1 MSKSAQRH
9 ANYAAYAQIEVGEP
23 VGVTVAVDGVPTFEA
38 RGRICCVHDNG
49 DAFYLCLEQCSRE
62 RKGEDWFARRNFDGH
77 WHHLLKWEAG
87 Q

>member
-9 ANYAAYAQIEVGEP
+9 ANYVAYAQVDVGEP
-23 VGVTVAVDGVPTFEA
+23 VGLLVGNEFVTK
-38 RGRICCVHDNG
+38 GRICCVHDNG
-49 DAFYLCLEQCSRE
+49 DAFYQCLEQCSRE
-62 RKGEDWFARRNFDGH
+62 RKGQEWFDRRGFDREH